1 MTEEGR
7 YVVVLQRKAGVW
19 KVVEDIDNA
28 IKPPAPAG
36 AKKK

>member
-7 YVVVLQRKAGVW
+7 YVVVLHREASGW

-28 IKPPAPAG
+28 IKPPKPAG
-36 AKKK
+36 AKK